1 MHKNPIQIVL
11 ADDNRFFCEALKDSL
26 NQNDE
31 FNVIYFS
38 TNLKELID
46 FCNVTNFDILILDVN
61 FNGTSSLDFISEI
74 RKEKNQFKIISLT
87 TLNNDYIQRKAVLN
101 GIDSFVGKDTDFS
114 KFKDIIINCVKSSK
128 EKSNIPK
135 TKKIKVNN
143 MIFTER
149 KLEILQSLYNH
160 SDKNEK
166 DLSKILN
173 ISMASLKT
181 HKRELFEI
189 TNTANANDLIKFG
202 IQNGIIIS

>member
-74 RKEKNQFKIISLT
+74 RKEENQFKIISLT

>member
-1 MHKNPIQIVL
+1 
-11 ADDNRFFCEALKDSL
+11 
-26 NQNDE
+26 
-31 FNVIYFS
+31 
-38 TNLKELID
+38 
-46 FCNVTNFDILILDVN
+46 
-61 FNGTSSLDFISEI
+61 
-74 RKEKNQFKIISLT
+74 
-87 TLNNDYIQRKAVLN
+87 
-101 GIDSFVGKDTDFS
+101 
-114 KFKDIIINCVKSSK
+114 
-128 EKSNIPK
+128 
-135 TKKIKVNN
+135 

-202 IQNGIIIS
+202 IKNGIIIS